1 MHSNG
6 KPNGKRILVPV
17 NGTPASQDAFRWA
30 CQQARQTKSE
40 LHSIYVYE
48 IPMEFPLS
56 TEAIQQ
62 NTEGEDVLAQIEAIA
77 GEEKWKVQAQILQAR
92 RAGPAIAL
100 EAEDRQMETIILGL
114 PCRNRGGS
122 GVLGSTASY
131 LLGHAPCKLILR
143 REPLPS
149 FSLPRE

>member
-1 MHSNG
+1 MHS
-6 KPNGKRILVPV
+6 NGKRILVPV
-17 NGTPASQDAFRWA
+17 NGTAASQDAFRWA
-30 CQQARQTKSE
+30 CQMARHTKAE

-48 IPMEFPLS
+48 IPMEFPLN
-56 TEAIQQ
+56 TEVIQE
-62 NTEGEDVLAQIEAIA
+62 NTEGEKVLAQIEAIA

-114 PCRNRGGS
+114 PYRNRS
-122 GVLGSTASY
+122 GAGDLGSTAGY

-143 REPLPS
+143 REPIPS
-149 FSLPRE
+149 ISHSRE

>member
-1 MHSNG
+1 MHS
-6 KPNGKRILVPV
+6 NGKRILVPV

-30 CQQARQTKSE
+30 CQMARHTKAE

-48 IPMEFPLS
+48 IPMEFPLN
-56 TEAIQQ
+56 TEVLQE
-62 NTEGEDVLAQIEAIA
+62 NTEGEKVLAQIEAIA

-114 PCRNRGGS
+114 PYRNRSGS
-122 GVLGSTASY
+122 GELGSTAGY

-143 REPLPS
+143 REPIPS
-149 FSLPRE
+149 FSHSRE